1 MKEELFGCSCGGLD
15 HVIGVMAFPDDGGQV
30 YVTTLIPRSSLWR
43 RVKRAFAYV
52 FSNNDLQ
59 MNETILYRDEA
70 KRMGDLLVELSTCA
84 RPPTLAREGLSGP
97 GGR

>member
-1 MKEELFGCSCGGLD
+1 MKEELSCSSDLTVSETVLD
-15 HVIGVMAFPDDGGQV
+15 KG
-30 YVTTLIPRSSLWR
+30 
-43 RVKRAFAYV
+43 
-52 FSNNDLQ
+52 
-59 MNETILYRDEA
+59 EA